1 MKDRGARGKG
11 DAMFVWN
18 KGMTMKGYPFHD
30 EHIYKLAELAEIRAR
45 LFDGKPRLADSID
58 NMLGRQEALVQML
71 GQDDVHVTFRK
82 ECL

>member
-1 MKDRGARGKG
+1 MKDKGTRGKG

-18 KGMTMKGYPFHD
+18 KGMTMKGYPLHD
-30 EHIYKLAELAEIRAR
+30 EHIYKLTELAEIRAR
-45 LFDGKPRLADSID
+45 LFDGKLRTNLAID
-58 NMLGRQEALVQML
+58 NMVGRQEELVQML